1 MPFVTEKIWQSLP
14 HEGDTIVKAS
24 WPVVRESLIFEESKQ
39 TMQQLVE
46 IIKSVRQSRVEVN
59 TPLSKEIPILIQAKD
74 KEIETTLSQNK
85 DYLIKFC
92 NPSTLNISTD
102 VEIPEKAMT
111 SVVIAGKVVLPLEGL
126 IDMDKE
132 ISRLEKELA
141 KLQSELDRVDKKLSN
156 ENFVSKAPEKVI
168 NEEKRKNKI
177 IKKKYDGVKARI
189 EQLKA

>member
-1 MPFVTEKIWQSLP
+1 M
-14 HEGDTIVKAS
+14 
-24 WPVVRESLIFEESKQ
+24 
-39 TMQQLVE
+39 
-46 IIKSVRQSRVEVN
+46 
-59 TPLSKEIPILIQAKD
+59 SKEIPILIQAKD

-85 DYLIKFC
+85 DYLIKF

-111 SVVIAGKVVLPLEGL
+111 SVVIAGKVRLPLEGL

-168 NEEKRKNKI
+168 NEEKT
-177 IKKKYDGVKARI
+177 KKQDYQENMMV
-189 EQLKA
+189 

>member
-1 MPFVTEKIWQSLP
+1 
-14 HEGDTIVKAS
+14 
-24 WPVVRESLIFEESKQ
+24 
-39 TMQQLVE
+39 
-46 IIKSVRQSRVEVN
+46 
-59 TPLSKEIPILIQAKD
+59 
-74 KEIETTLSQNK
+74 
-85 DYLIKFC
+85 
-92 NPSTLNISTD
+92 
-102 VEIPEKAMT
+102 EIPEKAMT

-168 NEEKRKNKI
+168 NEEKRKKQDYQE
-177 IKKKYDGVKARI
+177 KYDGVKARI

>member
-1 MPFVTEKIWQSLP
+1 M
-14 HEGDTIVKAS
+14 
-24 WPVVRESLIFEESKQ
+24 
-39 TMQQLVE
+39 
-46 IIKSVRQSRVEVN
+46 
-59 TPLSKEIPILIQAKD
+59 
-74 KEIETTLSQNK
+74 
-85 DYLIKFC
+85 
-92 NPSTLNISTD
+92 
-102 VEIPEKAMT
+102 EIPEKAMA

-168 NEEKRKNKI
+168 NEEKKC
-177 IKKKYDGVKARI
+177 KKQDYQEKYDGVKARI

>member
-1 MPFVTEKIWQSLP
+1 
-14 HEGDTIVKAS
+14 
-24 WPVVRESLIFEESKQ
+24 
-39 TMQQLVE
+39 MQQLVE

-102 VEIPEKAMT
+102 VETEKAMT

-132 ISRLEKELA
+132 ISRL
-141 KLQSELDRVDKKLSN
+141 
-156 ENFVSKAPEKVI
+156 
-168 NEEKRKNKI
+168 KRI
-177 IKKKYDGVKARI
+177 S
-189 EQLKA
+189 

>member
-1 MPFVTEKIWQSLP
+1 
-14 HEGDTIVKAS
+14 
-24 WPVVRESLIFEESKQ
+24 
-39 TMQQLVE
+39 MQQLVE

-102 VEIPEKAMT
+102 VEFLKAMT

-132 ISRLEKELA
+132 ISRLE
-141 KLQSELDRVDKKLSN
+141 
-156 ENFVSKAPEKVI
+156 
-168 NEEKRKNKI
+168 
-177 IKKKYDGVKARI
+177 RI
-189 EQLKA
+189 S

>member
-46 IIKSVRQSRVEVN
+46 IIKSVRQSRRSKYAIV
-59 TPLSKEIPILIQAKD
+59 KEIPILIQAKD

-102 VEIPEKAMT
+102 VEILKAMT

-141 KLQSELDRVDKKLSN
+141 KLQSELDRVDKKL
-156 ENFVSKAPEKVI
+156 
-168 NEEKRKNKI
+168 
-177 IKKKYDGVKARI
+177 
-189 EQLKA
+189 